1 MKALYVVLSTLVLGT
16 WNAQAQTETVAQTS
30 AGIQP
35 GTPISTEPV
44 INTGIIKGK
53 VVTTDGNPG
62 AYVNV
67 VLKEI
72 NKTVVTDEAG
82 LFVLRNIKPGT
93 YTLQVS
99 HTGLQSQEK
108 QVELAAGETKEF
120 HFTLRETSLQLEEV
134 IVEGRKSLNT
144 RPVTVGKVPIAP
156 MDLPQS
162 ISVIGQGVIRDQQAQ
177 RLSDVIKNVNG
188 IYVATTRGSTQ
199 ESFSGRGYSFGSN
212 NLFKNGTR
220 VNSGAMPE
228 MSSLERVEVL
238 KGSAAILYG
247 NVAPGGILNMV
258 TKQPKFNFGGEVAM
272 RTGSYDL
279 YKPTVDVYGPL
290 SSGIAYRINGTYES
304 AQSFRDVVSSK
315 RYYVNP
321 SLLFKLGKRTEL
333 LIQGDYLDHEFTPD
347 FGIGSLDNTK
357 IPDVARSAF
366 FGTPWQYAKTKQST
380 ASASLKHQL
389 NNAWQINALASY
401 QNYNRDYYS
410 TERIQAAE
418 NGDWTRP
425 LNKTDQNEDYYI
437 AQVDING
444 KFKTAGIEHTL
455 LAGVDADRYLN
466 TSYTFNNPTTYD
478 KINILD
484 PTKFTARTDIP
495 PASKVTR
502 VETPTNRFGAYVQDL
517 ISITSKL
524 KFLAGLRWSIQE
536 ARPAE
541 TKYLL
546 KDSLAKGAA
555 KTDKAFSPR
564 FGLVYK
570 PLETTA
576 IFASYANSFSVN
588 SGTDVFGNAL
598 QPSIIDQFEVGIKND
613 FLKGKLSLNV
623 TAYRIINNNLAQTAQ
638 FAADGTTPN
647 NNTALKELTGQT
659 TSDGVEVDI
668 TAHPVKGLDI
678 IAGYSY
684 NYMRYTK
691 TENKKGNYVEGERL
705 VNNPAHTA
713 NASIFYTFGSSHI
726 KGFKVGATAVYIGK
740 RNAGWNNQIE
750 QTQNYSRLIPIDG
763 FTTVDISAG
772 YTWKNISLLA
782 KVSNLGDAYNYYVHE
797 NYSVNPIAPR
807 QFAATLSYKF

>member
-1 MKALYVVLSTLVLGT
+1 MKGLYVVLSILLFGTL
-16 WNAQAQTETVAQTS
+16 NAHAQTEVVTQTNANTQ
-30 AGIQP
+30 AGIP
-35 GTPISTEPV
+35 TDPIAH
-44 INTGIIKGK
+44 TGIIKGK

-108 QVELAAGETKEF
+108 QVELAAGDTKEYN
-120 HFTLRETSLQLEEV
+120 FTLRETSLQLEEV

-188 IYVATTRGSTQ
+188 VYVSTTRGSTQ
-199 ESFSGRGYSFGSN
+199 ESFSGRGYGFGSN
-212 NLFKNGTR
+212 NLFKNGSR

-258 TKQPKFNFGGEVAM
+258 TKQPKFNFGGEVSM
-272 RTGSYDL
+272 RTGSFDL
-279 YKPTVDVYGPL
+279 YKPAVDVYGPI
-290 SSGIAYRINGTYES
+290 SSKIAYRINGTYES

-333 LIQGDYLDHEFTPD
+333 VVQGDYLDHEFTPD

-380 ASASLKHQL
+380 ASVSLKHQL

-410 TERIQAAE
+410 TERIQAAA

-455 LAGVDADRYLN
+455 LAGVDADRYFN

-484 PTKFTARTDIP
+484 PTKFTPRTDIP

-517 ISITSKL
+517 ISITSQL
-524 KFLAGLRWSIQE
+524 KFLAGVRWSIQE

-570 PLETTA
+570 PLETMA

-613 FLKGKLSLNV
+613 FLSGMLSLNV

-713 NASIFYTFGSSHI
+713 NASIFYTFGSSRI
-726 KGFKVGATAVYIGK
+726 KGFKVGANAVYIGK
-740 RNAGWNNQIE
+740 RNSGWNNQIE

>member
-1 MKALYVVLSTLVLGT
+1 MGIVTT
-16 WNAQAQTETVAQTS
+16 TAQTNNISPTTEVVPTDNETP
-30 AGIQP
+30 P
-35 GTPISTEPV
+35 GT
-44 INTGIIKGK
+44 IKGK
-53 VVTTDGNPG
+53 IVTTDGKPG

-67 VLKEI
+67 VLKET
-72 NKTVVTDEAG
+72 NKATVADEDG
-82 LFVLRNIKPGT
+82 VFIIRNIKPGT

-99 HTGLQSQEK
+99 HTGLQTQEK
-108 QVELAAGETKEF
+108 AVELAAGDTKTFE
-120 HFTLRETSLQLEEV
+120 FTLRETSIQLEEV
-134 IVEGRKSLNT
+134 VVEGRKSLNT
-144 RPVTVGKVPIAP
+144 KPVTVGKVPIAP

-162 ISVIGQGVIRDQQAQ
+162 ITVVGQGVIRDQQAQ

-188 IYVATTRGSTQ
+188 VYVATTRGSTQ
-199 ESFSGRGYSFGSN
+199 ESFSGRGYGFGSN
-212 NLFKNGTR
+212 NLFKNGAR

-258 TKQPKFNFGGEVAM
+258 TKQPKFNFGGEVSM

-279 YKPTVDVYGPL
+279 YKPAVDVYGPI
-290 SSGIAYRINGTYES
+290 SAKIAYRINGTYES

-333 LIQGDYLDHEFTPD
+333 LVQGDYLDHEFTPD

-366 FGTPWQYAKTKQST
+366 FGTPWQYAKTKQTT
-380 ASASLKHQL
+380 ATVSLKHQL
-389 NNAWQINALASY
+389 SSNWQLNALGSF

-410 TERIQAAE
+410 TERIQAAA

-425 LNKTDQNEDYYI
+425 LNKTDQNENYYI
-437 AQVDING
+437 GQVDING
-444 KFKTAGIEHTL
+444 KFKTGSIEHTL
-455 LAGVDADRYLN
+455 LAGVDADRYLT

-484 PTKFTARTDIP
+484 PTKFTPRTDIP

-502 VETPTNRFGAYVQDL
+502 VETPVNRFGAYVQDL

-524 KFLAGLRWSIQE
+524 KFLAGIRWSIQE

-564 FGLVYK
+564 LGLVYK
-570 PLETTA
+570 PLETMA

-598 QPSIIDQFEVGIKND
+598 KPSIIDQFEVGVKND
-613 FLKGKLSLNV
+613 FLHGLLSVNI
-623 TAYRIINNNLAQTAQ
+623 TAYRIVNNNLAQTAQ

-647 NNTALKELTGQT
+647 NNTNLKELTGQT
-659 TSDGVEVDI
+659 TSDGIELDI
-668 TAHPVKGLDI
+668 SAHPVKGLDI
-678 IAGYSY
+678 MAGYSH

-691 TENKKGNYVEGERL
+691 TENKKGNYVQGERL
-705 VNNPAHTA
+705 VNTPAHTA
-713 NASIFYTFGSSHI
+713 NASVFYTFGNSII
-726 KGFKVGATAVYIGK
+726 KGFKVGVTALYIGK

-750 QTQNYSRLIPIDG
+750 QTQTYSRLIPVDG
-763 FTTVDISAG
+763 FTTLDISAG
-772 YTWKNISLLA
+772 YTWKSISLLA
-782 KVSNLGDAYNYYVHE
+782 KVSNLGNAFNYYVHE

-807 QFAATLSYKF
+807 QFAATVSYRF

>member
-1 MKALYVVLSTLVLGT
+1 MLLFGTL
-16 WNAQAQTETVAQTS
+16 NAHAQTEAVTQTNANTQ
-30 AGIQP
+30 AGIP
-35 GTPISTEPV
+35 TDPIA
-44 INTGIIKGK
+44 NTGIIKGK

-67 VLKEI
+67 VQKEI

-82 LFVLRNIKPGT
+82 LFALRNIKPGT

-108 QVELAAGETKEF
+108 QVELAAGDTKEF
-120 HFTLRETSLQLEEV
+120 NFTLRETSLQLEEV

-188 IYVATTRGSTQ
+188 VYVATTRGSTQ

-212 NLFKNGTR
+212 NLFKNGSR

-258 TKQPKFNFGGEVAM
+258 TKQPKFNFGGEVSM

-279 YKPTVDVYGPL
+279 YKPAVDVYGPI
-290 SSGIAYRINGTYES
+290 SSKIAYRINGTYES

-333 LIQGDYLDHEFTPD
+333 VVQGDYLDHEFTPD

-380 ASASLKHQL
+380 ASVSLKHQL

-410 TERIQAAE
+410 TERIQAAA

-455 LAGVDADRYLN
+455 LAGVDADRYFN

-502 VETPTNRFGAYVQDL
+502 VQTPTNRFGAYVQDL
-517 ISITSKL
+517 ISITSQL
-524 KFLAGLRWSIQE
+524 KFLAGVRWSIQE

-570 PLETTA
+570 PLETMA

-613 FLKGKLSLNV
+613 FLRGMLSLNV

-713 NASIFYTFGSSHI
+713 NASVFYTFGNSRI

>member
-1 MKALYVVLSTLVLGT
+1 MLLFGTL
-16 WNAQAQTETVAQTS
+16 NAHAQTEAVTQTNANTQ
-30 AGIQP
+30 AGIP
-35 GTPISTEPV
+35 TDPIA
-44 INTGIIKGK
+44 NTGIIKGK

-82 LFVLRNIKPGT
+82 LFALRNIKPGT

-108 QVELAAGETKEF
+108 QVELAAGDTKEF
-120 HFTLRETSLQLEEV
+120 NFTLRETSLQLEEV

-188 IYVATTRGSTQ
+188 VYVATTRGSTQ

-212 NLFKNGTR
+212 NLFKNGSR

-258 TKQPKFNFGGEVAM
+258 TKQPKFNFGGEVSM

-279 YKPTVDVYGPL
+279 YKPAVDVYGPI
-290 SSGIAYRINGTYES
+290 SSKIAYRINGTYES

-333 LIQGDYLDHEFTPD
+333 VVQGDYLDHEFTPD

-380 ASASLKHQL
+380 ASVSLKHQL

-410 TERIQAAE
+410 TERIQAAA

-455 LAGVDADRYLN
+455 LAGVDADRYFN

-502 VETPTNRFGAYVQDL
+502 VQTPTNRFGAYVQDL
-517 ISITSKL
+517 ISITSQL
-524 KFLAGLRWSIQE
+524 KFLAGVRWSIQE

-570 PLETTA
+570 PLETMA

-613 FLKGKLSLNV
+613 FLRGMLSLNV

-713 NASIFYTFGSSHI
+713 NASVFYTFGNSRI

>member
-1 MKALYVVLSTLVLGT
+1 VKSLYLVFVTLLMGIVT
-16 WNAQAQTETVAQTS
+16 TTAQTNNISPTTEVVPTDNETP
-30 AGIQP
+30 P
-35 GTPISTEPV
+35 GT
-44 INTGIIKGK
+44 IKGK
-53 VVTTDGNPG
+53 IVTTDGKPG

-67 VLKEI
+67 VLKET
-72 NKTVVTDEAG
+72 NKATVADEDG
-82 LFVLRNIKPGT
+82 VFIIRNIKPGT

-99 HTGLQSQEK
+99 HTGLQTQEK
-108 QVELAAGETKEF
+108 AVELAAGDTKTFE
-120 HFTLRETSLQLEEV
+120 FTLRETSIQLEEV
-134 IVEGRKSLNT
+134 VVEGRKSLNT
-144 RPVTVGKVPIAP
+144 KPVTVGKVPIAP

-162 ISVIGQGVIRDQQAQ
+162 ITVVGQGVIRDQQAQ

-188 IYVATTRGSTQ
+188 VYVATTRGSTQ
-199 ESFSGRGYSFGSN
+199 ESFSGRGYGFGSN
-212 NLFKNGTR
+212 NLFKNGAR

-258 TKQPKFNFGGEVAM
+258 TKQPKFNFGGEVSM

-279 YKPTVDVYGPL
+279 YKPAVDVYGPI
-290 SSGIAYRINGTYES
+290 SAKIAYRINGTYES

-333 LIQGDYLDHEFTPD
+333 LVQGDYLDHEFTPD

-366 FGTPWQYAKTKQST
+366 FGTPWQYAKTKQTT
-380 ASASLKHQL
+380 ATVSLKHQL
-389 NNAWQINALASY
+389 SSNWQLNALGSF

-410 TERIQAAE
+410 TERIQAAA

-425 LNKTDQNEDYYI
+425 LNKTDQNENYYI
-437 AQVDING
+437 GQVDING
-444 KFKTAGIEHTL
+444 KFKTGSIEHTL
-455 LAGVDADRYLN
+455 LAGVDADRYLT

-484 PTKFTARTDIP
+484 PTKFTPRTDIP

-502 VETPTNRFGAYVQDL
+502 VETPVNRFGAYVQDL

-524 KFLAGLRWSIQE
+524 KFLAGIRWSIQE

-564 FGLVYK
+564 LGLVYK
-570 PLETTA
+570 PLETMA

-598 QPSIIDQFEVGIKND
+598 KPSIIDQFEVGVKND
-613 FLKGKLSLNV
+613 FLHGLLSVNI
-623 TAYRIINNNLAQTAQ
+623 TAYRIVNNNLAQTAQ

-647 NNTALKELTGQT
+647 NNTNLKELTGQT
-659 TSDGVEVDI
+659 TSDGIELDI
-668 TAHPVKGLDI
+668 SAHPVKGLDI
-678 IAGYSY
+678 MAGYSH

-691 TENKKGNYVEGERL
+691 TENKKGNYVQGERL
-705 VNNPAHTA
+705 VNTPAHTA
-713 NASIFYTFGSSHI
+713 NASVFYTFGNSII
-726 KGFKVGATAVYIGK
+726 KGFKVGVTALYIGK

-750 QTQNYSRLIPIDG
+750 QTQTYSRLIPVDG
-763 FTTVDISAG
+763 FTTLDISAG
-772 YTWKNISLLA
+772 YTWKSISLLA
-782 KVSNLGDAYNYYVHE
+782 KVSNLGNAFNYYVHE

-807 QFAATLSYKF
+807 QFAATVSYRF

>member
-1 MKALYVVLSTLVLGT
+1 VKALYVVLSTLVLGT

-713 NASIFYTFGSSHI
+713 NASVFYTFGSSHI

>member
-1 MKALYVVLSTLVLGT
+1 MKALYVVLSTLVLQT
-16 WNAQAQTETVAQTS
+16 WNAQAQTETVAQAS

-437 AQVDING
+437 AQIDING

-713 NASIFYTFGSSHI
+713 NASVFYTFGSSHI